1 MGKLISQL
9 IILLLLYRY
18 YKRMYG
24 EWSSWHLAFAAW
36 NVGTLLAAGVG
47 TALF

>member
-1 MGKLISQL
+1 VGKLISQL
-9 IILLLLYRY
+9 IILLYRY

-24 EWSSWHLAFAAW
+24 EWSSWHLSFAAW

>member
-1 MGKLISQL
+1 MGKLIAQL
-9 IILLLLYRY
+9 LVVSLLYRY

-24 EWSSWHLAFAAW
+24 EWSSWHVLFAVW
-36 NVGTLLAAGVG
+36 NVSLLLAAGVG